1 MSNTNAETIRDFLI
15 SLGFELDDAG
25 QKKFSAVV
33 AGVTANVLK
42 LGAVVE
48 SAAASVVG
56 FAVVAANGL
65 DKLYWQAQRT
75 GGAAEQIKS
84 LGYAVSQAGGT
95 VEGLNSSL
103 ENVAKFLRNNPGGEG
118 FLRNMGIQTRDANG
132 NLRDTASLV
141 ALVGERLSALPTY
154 RANQYA
160 SILGID
166 ENTLMAMRRGVG
178 AYTADY
184 QKIMRT
190 MGYNPTA
197 ATKHANTFMTE
208 LYKLKTVMGT
218 AKDKIGG
225 ELARTLTPSIE
236 KFTNLILKHWPTI
249 EKFILSVVDA
259 ILAMSE
265 ILGQMVFRGAKGIQD
280 LIGWWKQ
287 LDEGSKGLIKTFGLV
302 AAAWSAL
309 NTKFLAS
316 PIGIITALMA
326 ALFLLYDDY
335 MTWKEGGKSLIDWGQ
350 WEGTLEKVGEN
361 IKQLK
366 DGMLDIKDALGGWEN
381 VFWGFAI
388 FFAGKWLT
396 SVLGTLGKLSKEVS
410 KGGLTKLLRRA
421 GWLAYGGYLVSDWD
435 NIAASAQASWNS
447 NKRDLQRLAG
457 NAGQALG
464 IENKWASQNNGYHL
478 NETTVDIPTG
488 DPFVSELQRKIQ
500 RHELTFDE
508 ANKILDEKYS
518 PNNAKGNTRGER
530 NNNPLNMEFA
540 KQRGA
545 TVENHPEQRFAQFAT
560 AYEGLERTAWQ
571 LRRYFNGLTDNV
583 NRQSVETIIEKWAP
597 PGGKDKNRTEDY
609 INRVAQRLGVRRD
622 DRLDLNNHDVMYA
635 LMNAMSVEE
644 IGKPLPYDKR
654 LVMAAI
660 TGDQD
665 PTKEP
670 VKTPKTPATNSSF
683 DPRVL
688 DNAMANIGNMVSGI
702 DSRVVNNAQ
711 ANVDSMMSRRVGD
724 YTPELLR
731 AGAGGANTQTTIAP
745 NYNITVNG
753 VESPRE
759 AAALTS
765 ESVQRTNAILV
776 RSLQTKVG

>member
-15 SLGFELDDAG
+15 SLGFDIKESDA
-25 QKKFSAVV
+25 KKFSAVV

-56 FAVVAANGL
+56 FAAVAANGL
-65 DKLYWQAQRT
+65 DRLYWQAQRT

-178 AYTADY
+178 EYTADY
-184 QKIMRT
+184 QMIIKAL
-190 MGYNPTA
+190 GYNPAMA
-197 ATKHANTFMTE
+197 AKQANAFMTE
-208 LYKLKTVMGT
+208 FARLKLVMGS

-225 ELARTLTPSIE
+225 ELARILTPSIE
-236 KFTNLILKHWPTI
+236 KFNNLILDNWPTI
-249 EKFILSVVDA
+249 EKVIMGVVDA
-259 ILAMSE
+259 ILTMSE

-280 LIGWWKQ
+280 IIDWWKK
-287 LDEGSKGLIKTFGLV
+287 LDDGSQNLIKIFGLV
-302 AAAWSAL
+302 AAAWWAL
-309 NTKFLAS
+309 NLKFLAS
-316 PIGIITALMA
+316 PIGIITTLLA

-335 MTWKEGGKSLIDWGQ
+335 QTWKEGGKSLIDWGK
-350 WEGTLEKVGEN
+350 WEPEIKKAKAEIKELTKNFKGLAKELTDLLNIDLKNWSLSFELENLSKNLGDFSKMLSHLVAALNHLNDGEFSLAWDELQQAWN
-361 IKQLK
+361 GNEKNK
-366 DGMLDIKDALGGWEN
+366 KDALP
-381 VFWGFAI
+381 A
-388 FFAGKWLT
+388 
-396 SVLGTLGKLSKEVS
+396 VS
-410 KGGLTKLLRRA
+410 AAAERHREAFLNSLP
-421 GWLAYGGYLVSDWD
+421 DWY
-435 NIAASAQASWNS
+435 ISAN
-447 NKRDLQRLAG
+447 
-457 NAGQALG
+457 NA
-464 IENKWASQNNGYHL
+464 L
-478 NETTVDIPTG
+478 NEFLGLAPYIPAKQKALESPTT
-488 DPFVSELQRKIQ
+488 Q
-500 RHELTFDE
+500 
-508 ANKILDEKYS
+508 AN
-518 PNNAKGNTRGER
+518 GNTRGER

-571 LRRYFNGLTDNV
+571 LRRYYNGLTDKV
-583 NRQSVETIIEKWAP
+583 KRQSVEAIVEKWAP

-609 INRVAQRLGVRRD
+609 INRVAQRLGVRRN

-635 LMNAMSVEE
+635 LMNAMSIEE

-654 LVMAAI
+654 LIMAAI
-660 TGDQD
+660 MGDQD
-665 PTKEP
+665 PTK
-670 VKTPKTPATNSSF
+670 ALANNF
-683 DPRVL
+683 NLDPRMF
-688 DNAMANIGNMVSGI
+688 D
-702 DSRVVNNAQ
+702 NAQ
-711 ANVDSMMSRRVGD
+711 ANVDNMLSRRVGD

-731 AGAGGANTQTTIAP
+731 AGTGGANNQTTIAQ
-745 NYNITVNG
+745 NLTVNVSG

-759 AAALTS
+759 AALLTG
-765 ESVQRTNAILV
+765 EAVQRTNAILV
-776 RSLQTKVG
+776 RSLQTKVR

>member
-56 FAVVAANGL
+56 FAAVAANGL

-178 AYTADY
+178 EYTADY
-184 QKIMRT
+184 QMIMRT

-197 ATKHANTFMTE
+197 AAKQANTFMTE

-236 KFTNLILKHWPTI
+236 KFTKLILDNWPTI
-249 EKFILSVVDA
+249 EKVILSVVDA
-259 ILAMSE
+259 ILKMSE

-280 LIGWWKQ
+280 IIGWWKR
-287 LDEGSKGLIKTFGLV
+287 LDDGSQNLIKIFGLV
-302 AAAWSAL
+302 AAAWWAL
-309 NTKFLAS
+309 NLKFLAS
-316 PIGIITALMA
+316 PIGIITTLLA

-335 MTWKEGGKSLIDWGQ
+335 QTWKEGGKSLIDWGK
-350 WEGTLEKVGEN
+350 WEPEIKKAKAEIIELTKNFKGLAKELTDLLNIDLKNWSLSFELENLSKNLGDFSKMLSHLVAALNHLNDGEFSLAWDELQQAWN
-361 IKQLK
+361 GNEKNK
-366 DGMLDIKDALGGWEN
+366 KDALP
-381 VFWGFAI
+381 A
-388 FFAGKWLT
+388 
-396 SVLGTLGKLSKEVS
+396 VS
-410 KGGLTKLLRRA
+410 AAAERHREAFLNSLP
-421 GWLAYGGYLVSDWD
+421 DWY
-435 NIAASAQASWNS
+435 ISAN
-447 NKRDLQRLAG
+447 
-457 NAGQALG
+457 NA
-464 IENKWASQNNGYHL
+464 L
-478 NETTVDIPTG
+478 NEFLGLAPYIPTKQKALES
-488 DPFVSELQRKIQ
+488 PTTQ
-500 RHELTFDE
+500 
-508 ANKILDEKYS
+508 AN
-518 PNNAKGNTRGER
+518 GNTRGER

-571 LRRYFNGLTDNV
+571 LRRYYNGLTDKV
-583 NRQSVETIIEKWAP
+583 KRQSVEAIVEKWAP

-609 INRVAQRLGVRRD
+609 INRVAQRLGVRRN
-622 DRLDLNNHDVMYA
+622 DRLDLNNYDVMYA

-654 LVMAAI
+654 LIMAAI
-660 TGDQD
+660 MGDQD
-665 PTKEP
+665 PTKTK
-670 VKTPKTPATNSSF
+670 VLANTFNL
-683 DPRVL
+683 DPRIF
-688 DNAMANIGNMVSGI
+688 DNAHAN
-702 DSRVVNNAQ
+702 VNN
-711 ANVDSMMSRRVGD
+711 MMSRRVGD

-731 AGAGGANTQTTIAP
+731 AGTSGANNQTTIAQ
-745 NYNITVNG
+745 NLTVNVSG

-759 AAALTS
+759 AALLTG
-765 ESVQRTNAILV
+765 EAVQRTNAVLV